1 LISHEIPKLVV
12 LSQRPRILVAGYVV
26 ATMLAMTAWILML
39 ADVLTWAF
47 GF

>member
-1 LISHEIPKLVV
+1 M
-12 LSQRPRILVAGYVV
+12 PRILVAGYVV